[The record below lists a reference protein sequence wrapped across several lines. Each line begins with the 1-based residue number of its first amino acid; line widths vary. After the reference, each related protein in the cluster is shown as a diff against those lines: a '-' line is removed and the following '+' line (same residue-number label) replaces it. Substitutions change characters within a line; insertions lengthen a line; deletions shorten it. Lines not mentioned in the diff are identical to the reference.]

1 MGTLYSE
8 LQKWLKSPV
17 KPNKLPKYKY
27 PNPSIVEKMYV
38 KEVGKKEQRN
48 APSVKSSTWGLAENT
63 GGKLRPDLVKW
74 DGKLPL
80 AIAGKEVPYLV
91 GQYAIDV
98 ATLANLPVQSLAYKT
113 GHSPLLLPWALRYSP
128 EQAYLDLG
136 KLAPWEKWKV
146 LWARIGAHYF
156 QDTAERW
163 YQEMISKYE

>member
-48 APSVKSSTWGLAENT
+48 VQNATASTLKVTVNSDWENWLYSQQKN
-63 GGKLRPDLVKW
+63 GNNVFG
-74 DGKLPL
+74 
-80 AIAGKEVPYLV
+80 YLT

-98 ATLANLPVQSLAYKT
+98 ATLANLHVQSLAYKT

-136 KLAPWEKWKV
+136 KLAPWEKWRV

>member
-48 APSVKSSTWGLAENT
+48 VQNATASTLKVTVNSDWENWLYSQQKN
-63 GGKLRPDLVKW
+63 GNDVFG
-74 DGKLPL
+74 
-80 AIAGKEVPYLV
+80 YLT

-98 ATLANLPVQSLAYKT
+98 ATLANLHVQSLAYKT

-136 KLAPWEKWKV
+136 KLAPWEKWRV

-156 QDTAERW
+156 QDTVEWGVRN
-163 YQEMISKYE
+163 E